1 MITKMI
7 LQSNN
12 FKAEYNVNGET
23 YIMDYAKEI
32 NLKTKTS
39 SVIKFLNWSI
49 LDGIKKG
56 YKDFK
61 LIIEDDGIFSNTC
74 VPIAALLQY
83 YKNKDDLTFE
93 VVLQPNG
100 YIEHTHMDNPL
111 VTKEYMHSYQ
121 ISSPFDV
128 VWFFDSDVEVNTLVN
143 NYLLSLRQSDII
155 ADGVIGSIEWCI
167 NEVMDNVLQH
177 SGIGCGY
184 IMGQIHQSTKRLSFC
199 IFDYGTGIYNS
210 LRGSSEHH
218 PQTPIDAITM
228 ALQEKVTRDTSIGQG
243 NGLWGLSQII
253 TKSNGS
259 LKISSNGA
267 IYENIDGTI
276 TTSKVGGFNLGKSSG
291 TTTVDFQLDYS
302 KDIDIASAL
311 TNNSDGIYKGVDLW
325 LENLESDTD
334 ENTVNIKISEMSGG
348 TGTRKSAEKVR
359 NMVMNIVNNDKK
371 RINLDF
377 EGINTISSSFADEL
391 IGKIIKEKG
400 FVFFTQAFRLTN
412 LTPFLIA
419 IINRS
424 VEQRMAQIYYDK
436 EMKIE

>member
-7 LQSNN
+7 LQSKD
-12 FKAEYNVNGET
+12 FKTEYNINGDT
-23 YIMDYAKEI
+23 YIMDYADYAKKI
-32 NLKTKTS
+32 NLQVKNQ
-39 SVIKFLNWSI
+39 SVIKYLNGSI
-49 LDGIKKG
+49 LYGIDQG

-61 LIIEDDGIFSNTC
+61 LIIEDDGIFSNAC

-83 YKNKDDLTFE
+83 YKNKEDLTFE

-100 YIEHTHMDNPL
+100 YIEHTHMENPL
-111 VTKEYMHSYQ
+111 VVKEYMHSYQ
-121 ISSPFDV
+121 INSPFDI
-128 VWFFDSDVEVNTLVN
+128 VWFFDSDVEINTLVN

-177 SGIGCGY
+177 SGVGCGY
-184 IMGQIHQSTKRLSFC
+184 IMGQIHPSTKRLIFC
-199 IFDYGTGIYNS
+199 IFDYGIGIYNS
-210 LRGSSEHH
+210 LNSSSEHH

-228 ALQEKVTRDTSIGQG
+228 ALQEKVTRDTNVGQG
-243 NGLWGLSQII
+243 NGLWGLSQLI
-253 TKSNGS
+253 TRSNGILRVS
-259 LKISSNGA
+259 SGGATYKNINGDEEIIKGGDFYLGRKI
-267 IYENIDGTI
+267 
-276 TTSKVGGFNLGKSSG
+276 G

-302 KDIDIASAL
+302 QNIDISSAL
-311 TNNSDGIYKGVDLW
+311 IGYDYNYTDLW

-334 ENTVNIKISEMSGG
+334 ENIVNIKISEMAGG
-348 TGTRKSAEKVR
+348 TGTRKSAEKIR
-359 NMVMNIVNNDKK
+359 NMVMNITNNDKK
-371 RINLDF
+371 RVNLDF
-377 EGINTISSSFADEL
+377 KGINTISSSFADEL

-400 FVFFTQAFRLTN
+400 FVFFMQVFKLTN

-436 EMKIE
+436 DMTIE